1 MGEVGV
7 IPQIHETREDKFE
20 GVVKINAFDWLG

>member
-1 MGEVGV
+1 MGEGGV
-7 IPQIHETREDKFE
+7 IPQIDETREGKFQ